1 MYIASL
7 IFSFITLAM
16 AIAMAFIDPESR
28 FFNYFGDTE
37 LYFLM
42 GVSLVFLILGFI
54 KDLRSDHQNE

>member
-16 AIAMAFIDPESR
+16 SIVIAFIDPESR

-37 LYFLM
+37 LYFFM
-42 GVSLVFLILGFI
+42 GVSVILLIIGFLS
-54 KDLRSDHQNE
+54 DLRSDHQNE